1 MCSLNYVTVEPVYNG
16 HPRNLRNWPLNTG
29 GRLIQDQQKY
39 TLGMVRDMVLTST
52 HCRHVESV
60 NDTKHPNYQLIV
72 ALYKLFLYSDDGSH
86 FKHSE
91 MLHKVTC
98 GLASV
103 QGWPL
108 NIGPL
113 YTGSTLFSIS
123 KFKSPEVVRPV
134 NVLPTCRVMSA
145 SMTIKGS
152 VPDDIMGC
160 F

>member
-1 MCSLNYVTVEPVYNG
+1 MIL
-16 HPRNLRNWPLNTG
+16 
-29 GRLIQDQQKY
+29 Y
-39 TLGMVRDMVLTST
+39 TRI
-52 HCRHVESV
+52 
-60 NDTKHPNYQLIV
+60 NYQLTV
-72 ALYKLFLYSDDGSH
+72 ALYKLFLYSDEGSH
-86 FKHSE
+86 FKHSK
-91 MLHKVTC
+91 MLHKMTC

-113 YTGSTLFSIS
+113 YTGSTIFSIF

-152 VPDDIMGC
+152 VADDIMGC
-160 F
+160 FQLFLVFSKAPTGLP

>member
-1 MCSLNYVTVEPVYNG
+1 
-16 HPRNLRNWPLNTG
+16 
-29 GRLIQDQQKY
+29 
-39 TLGMVRDMVLTST
+39 MVRDMVLTST

-60 NDTKHPNYQLIV
+60 NDTKHPNYQLTV

-123 KFKSPEVVRPV
+123 KFKSLEVVRPV

-152 VPDDIMGC
+152 VADDIMGC